1 MQHKQVIETYNSLIR
16 QITNKIGKKVNIV
29 YPYGTTNV
37 IIKDFIVSQNM
48 YDRLVKRR
56 DYLVG
61 GDLQWTQQ

>member
-37 IIKDFIVSQNM
+37 IIQDFIVSQNM

-61 GDLQWTQQ
+61 GDLQWTQ

>member
-37 IIKDFIVSQNM
+37 IIKDLSVSQNI
-48 YDRLVKRR
+48 YDRLVQRR

-61 GDLQWTQQ
+61 GSL

>member
-1 MQHKQVIETYNSLIR
+1 MQHKQVIEVYNSLIR

-61 GDLQWTQQ
+61 GDLQWTQ